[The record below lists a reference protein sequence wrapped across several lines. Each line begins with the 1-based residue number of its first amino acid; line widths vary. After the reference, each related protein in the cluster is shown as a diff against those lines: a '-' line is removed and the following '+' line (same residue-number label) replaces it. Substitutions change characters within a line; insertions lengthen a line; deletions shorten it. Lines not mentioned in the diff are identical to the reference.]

1 MTDLRLPHSP
11 EALTALRRPTV
22 DDPLRV
28 LLSGCMLGQ
37 GCGIDGTDY
46 GMKDALGD
54 LVIVPTIKIFSF
66 CPEDFALGTPRRM
79 PDIHGGDGFDVLDG
93 KARVL
98 DDLGTD
104 ISEKMMTG
112 GRAMLDFA
120 KQNAV
125 ELAILTDMSGACG
138 SQVISDGC
146 RLVPDRRYRIGV
158 GVATATLLRG
168 GIPCVSQRDKRTLGI
183 LRSMLDPAFQVD
195 PAAIDHHQTPWYR
208 EYFSKSR
215 EV

>member
-1 MTDLRLPHSP
+1 MNDLRLPHSP
-11 EALTALRRPTV
+11 ATLTALRRPTV

-54 LVIVPTIKIFSF
+54 LPTLPRVKIFSF

-98 DDLGTD
+98 DDLGAD
-104 ISEKMMTG
+104 ISEKMMIG
-112 GRAMLDFA
+112 GKAMLEFA
-120 KQNAV
+120 RQNAV

-146 RLVPDRRYRIGV
+146 RLVPDRLYRKGV

-168 GIPCVSQRDKRTLGI
+168 DIPCVSQRDKKTLGLI
-183 LRSMLDPAFQVD
+183 RALLDPAFSSD
-195 PAAIDHHQTPWYR
+195 PAAIDHHETPWYR
-208 EYFSKSR
+208 EYFSKK
-215 EV
+215 

>member
-11 EALTALRRPTV
+11 ATLSALRRATIEN
-22 DDPLRV
+22 PLRV
-28 LLSGCMLGQ
+28 LLSGCLLGQ

-54 LVIVPTIKIFSF
+54 FVTLPTIQVFSF

-93 KARVL
+93 RARVL
-98 DDLGTD
+98 DDLGVD
-104 ISEKMMTG
+104 ISEKMKIG
-112 GRAMLDFA
+112 GKAMLDFA
-120 KQNAV
+120 LQNAV

-138 SQVISDGC
+138 SQVISDRC
-146 RLVPDRRYRIGV
+146 RLVADRRYQIGV

-168 GIPCVSQRDKRTLGI
+168 GIPCVSQRDKKTLGI
-183 LRSMLDPAFQVD
+183 LRSMLDPAFRPD
-195 PAAIDHHQTPWYR
+195 PAAIDHHETPWYR
-208 EYFSKSR
+208 EYFSKPR
-215 EV
+215 KE